1 MTSGDSTNTTGGND
15 NNNNLV
21 GAFRDKVKLMQ
32 TWKPGSTPS
41 NRDRLEL
48 YAYHKVAVSG
58 DAPTSLSNSA
68 NAAERAKYQAWRSK
82 SGKSQ
87 EDSMRLYLQEADR
100 QLRVYGSAAVPI
112 PHDNTNTNTN
122 TTNQESMS
130 PNINSRTPQTT
141 PANSNVGE
149 SSSVSNT
156 PRGIAAIPLLCAAVA
171 ESRKSYL
178 RRLGQTSI
186 ETAWWKR
193 QESLCAPPGSLTALP
208 ESFLLS
214 IARFIEH
221 ITLTP
226 PGGPGVGGAMIGT
239 GGGVN
244 VRNLIA
250 SFCWPL
256 HKCLLVCWML
266 IILYITT
273 IRSVLNTCG
282 IIVWGSRRTGL
293 SLNREWI
300 EIFPLVGHSIQI
312 MCESHQPLTCRLV
325 GLILLPFSSLVSFIN
340 RTITNITLASSS
352 MILILCVT
360 WWYWLLTV
368 PFLMGSLLCTAF
380 SVGFCF
386 VLIEFA
392 GV

>member
-1 MTSGDSTNTTGGND
+1 MTSGDSTTGHD
-15 NNNNLV
+15 SNNLV
-21 GAFRDKVKLMQ
+21 GAFREKVKLMQ

-58 DAPTSLSNSA
+58 DAPSSLSNAA

-87 EDSMRLYLQEADR
+87 EDSMRLYVQEADR

-112 PHDNTNTNTN
+112 PHSNTYH
-122 TTNQESMS
+122 TNQESMS
-130 PNINSRTPQTT
+130 PNVNSRTPQTT
-141 PANSNVGE
+141 PANNNAGE
-149 SSSVSNT
+149 SSSVSNI

-171 ESRKSYL
+171 ESRKAYL

-226 PGGPGVGGAMIGT
+226 PGGGAMLG

-244 VRNLIA
+244 IRNLIA

-273 IRSVLNTCG
+273 FRSALNTCG

-300 EIFPLVGHSIQI
+300 EIIPLVGHSIQI

-325 GLILLPFSSLVSFIN
+325 GLMLLPFSSLVSFIN

-360 WWYWLLTV
+360 WWYWLLTI
-368 PFLMGSLLCTAF
+368 PFLMGTLLCTAF